1 MKAKV
6 EKNESAMKNKEAE
19 IKKIELEKTKMNEVL
34 KKNGEELE
42 SLRKQFANVEEAS
55 RIESEALQAQIVAQK
70 SEMNVLEAEV
80 TTTVRAKLM
89 YEYKMKRTS
98 SWDP

>member
-42 SLRKQFANVEEAS
+42 SLRK
-55 RIESEALQAQIVAQK
+55 
-70 SEMNVLEAEV
+70 
-80 TTTVRAKLM
+80 
-89 YEYKMKRTS
+89 
-98 SWDP
+98 